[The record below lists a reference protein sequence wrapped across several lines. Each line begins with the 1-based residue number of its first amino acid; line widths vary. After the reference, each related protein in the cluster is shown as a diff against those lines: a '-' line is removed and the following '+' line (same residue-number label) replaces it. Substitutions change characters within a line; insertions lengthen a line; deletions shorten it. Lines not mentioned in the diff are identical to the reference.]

1 MITRKC
7 ENCGFEYFMNPS
19 AANVAFIVNENDEL
33 LVERRKNEPAKGML
47 DLPGGFTD
55 IGETAEEVNI
65 ASGIS
70 YKKPGVDGVVG
81 EAVDVML
88 CLLDLI
94 HKYDPTI
101 TKEQINALAEAK
113 CQKWLKKLDEDAN
126 R

>member
-1 MITRKC
+1 MKPDLFDIVK
-7 ENCGFEYFMNPS
+7 S
-19 AANVAFIVNENDEL
+19 ASTLADATHGHRTIHDVLAHTVSEL
-33 LVERRKNEPAKGML
+33 
-47 DLPGGFTD
+47 
-55 IGETAEEVNI
+55 GETAEEVNI